1 MRALRLVLLITAL
14 FMLAEVAGGVSNVH
28 DLHVWTVTSG
38 VVAMSGHVVVGDPA
52 INQRV
57 LEAARRRLEALGI
70 GHITMQIEQERICNE
85 MAHV

>member
-38 VVAMSGHVVVGDPA
+38 VAAMSGMWSSV
-52 INQRV
+52 I
-57 LEAARRRLEALGI
+57 LLSTSEFSRRHGADWR
-70 GHITMQIEQERICNE
+70 R
-85 MAHV
+85 